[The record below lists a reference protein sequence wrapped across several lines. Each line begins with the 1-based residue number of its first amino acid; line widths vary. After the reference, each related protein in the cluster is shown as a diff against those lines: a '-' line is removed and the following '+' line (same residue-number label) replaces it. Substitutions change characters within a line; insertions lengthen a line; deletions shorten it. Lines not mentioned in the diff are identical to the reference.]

1 MSDTIETTHGLLPV
15 DSLVK
20 SEVRQQTPTGTSVH
34 TEYHLDGELV
44 RRDIHF
50 IFNEI
55 Q

>member
-1 MSDTIETTHGLLPV
+1 MSDMIQTTHGLLPV

-20 SEVRQQTPTGTSVH
+20 SEVRQQTSTGTAVH

-44 RRDIHF
+44 RRDVHF
-50 IFNEI
+50 IFKEI